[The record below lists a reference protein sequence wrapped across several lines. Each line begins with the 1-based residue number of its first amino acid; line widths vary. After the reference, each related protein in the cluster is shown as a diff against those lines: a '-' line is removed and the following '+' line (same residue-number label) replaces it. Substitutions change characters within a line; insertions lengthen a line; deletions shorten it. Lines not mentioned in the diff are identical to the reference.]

1 MVGRGVKWRVRQLP
15 ERPSICLQMEVLNSK
30 FFFFLFTSR
39 PRQQRNVSPLAGEC
53 VILLCHSKPRL
64 SFPLKCLRW
73 KNIMALVST
82 PQPPIR
88 LIMPSL
94 SPDKCQSAFFFFF
107 SSTINKRPLFKQ
119 EGISAW
125 VWIPSSLR
133 HKANVTPQLNL
144 NPLLLGKG
152 GQAYPDGRDVSL
164 GQILLAPPL
173 IILTASAKFKW
184 PIKCTH

>member
-30 FFFFLFTSR
+30 FFFFFFTSR
-39 PRQQRNVSPLAGEC
+39 PRQRRNVSPLAGEC

-94 SPDKCQSAFFFFF
+94 SPDKCQSAFFFF
-107 SSTINKRPLFKQ
+107 SR
-119 EGISAW
+119 
-125 VWIPSSLR
+125 
-133 HKANVTPQLNL
+133 PQLTKGPYL
-144 NPLLLGKG
+144 NRRASRHGCEY
-152 GQAYPDGRDVSL
+152 QAHSVIKRMSL
-164 GQILLAPPL
+164 
-173 IILTASAKFKW
+173 
-184 PIKCTH
+184 HN